1 MPEVPKIVHHRLR
14 TTTPAQDAL
23 LQTHP
28 EADVLTAFAEQA
40 LPAPE
45 RDGVL
50 QHLALCADCRDVV
63 ALALPEVDA
72 SVCPVE
78 EKSEVVTKAGAA
90 GQKGDE
96 RKSRFAWS
104 HFGWAQLRWATLA
117 AGIAVAVFVVR
128 PALERIGKP
137 HAPVNSAASQAAP
150 APASQT
156 ASGALPENSVVARG
170 AVESKAKNPAES
182 AVKNDESNAR
192 TAEKKSRLSSHP
204 AGATPGPEPQ
214 SEMQLASNMP
224 AGNSM
229 KMKQGG
235 GVVSKDSVSAGRG
248 VQPGFELRAR
258 DALSKSES
266 DKSALGKSTETVE
279 VAAGGAIET
288 VPSAESNE
296 RVQSESAALQ
306 SAPAIEKAKPALDDK
321 AAKEGPSRTSQI
333 VAAAPMVAGPQA
345 EAMAKRR
352 DEASA
357 MKSAGALQ
365 KQAASWIIKDG
376 MLQRSVDGGQTWQA
390 AARADHSLLCY
401 ADRGQEI
408 WAGGQAGTLL
418 HSGDNGVTWTRV
430 AVTIK
435 GETLGSAITRIYASA
450 AEIALST
457 ENHETWSSA
466 DGGKTWEKK

>member
-14 TTTPAQDAL
+14 TTTPAQDTL

-28 EADVLTAFAEQA
+28 EADVLAAFAEQA

-63 ALALPEVDA
+63 AFALPAVDA
-72 SVCPVE
+72 TIGPAE
-78 EKSEVVTKAGAA
+78 EESEAVVTGN
-90 GQKGDE
+90 E
-96 RKSRFAWS
+96 RKSRFAWLN
-104 HFGWAQLRWATLA
+104 FGWAQLRWATLA

-128 PALERIGKP
+128 PAWERIGKP
-137 HAPVNSAASQAAP
+137 HAPVNSAASQAAL

-156 ASGALPENSVVARG
+156 ASGALPEDLVVARG

-204 AGATPGPEPQ
+204 AVATPGPEPQ
-214 SEMQLASNMP
+214 SEMPLASNMP

-235 GVVSKDSVSAGRG
+235 GVVSKDSVSAGG
-248 VQPGFELRAR
+248 AAGQAYDFRAQ
-258 DALSKSES
+258 DARSKSES
-266 DKSALGKSTETVE
+266 DKSALSKSSEVVE
-279 VAAGGAIET
+279 VTAGTAIET
-288 VPSAESNE
+288 VPSAASNE
-296 RVQSESAALQ
+296 MVQTESAALQ

-321 AAKEGPSRTSQI
+321 AVKEAPSRTSQI
-333 VAAAPMVAGPQA
+333 VAAAPMVAGPQV

-365 KQAASWIIKDG
+365 KQAASWTIKDG

-401 ADRGQEI
+401 ANHGQEI

-430 AVTIK
+430 AVAIK
-435 GETLGSAITRIYASA
+435 GETLGSAITRIDAGA
-450 AEIALST
+450 TEVALST